1 MAKKKIIRQK
11 IVKNPLNEESTNN
24 ESFDIKKYEI
34 NFDNRNSISIAI
46 LGKVSC
52 GKSTLL
58 NGIFVKKY
66 AEMKMKRTTMLPF
79 VYKETN
85 KEILENDFKKIYEEN
100 ISKNNSIFTKQV
112 ELTKENC
119 KEINNFVP
127 PIMEFIDL
135 PEDIFLDVYDIPGLD
150 DGQTADI
157 YFHWVKENFYKFDVI
172 IHVVDIQSALN
183 TEGENKILELITD
196 CIKKEKDIN
205 SKDIPLF
212 TIVNKCDD
220 MIYDNSNKTFKL
232 EEELEEMF
240 SQIVKTTNDILEKK
254 NLVIKKE
261 FIPFS
266 AIDTFIYR
274 MLDNN
279 PNVELDMKLLNKFGQ
294 NELGKKWNK
303 LSDEKKQNFI
313 SRYFSECDIQETLEE
328 TGFNKFSYSINSF
341 LTIQNIYSI
350 LINRIKN
357 ELNSDEIINKKISNN
372 LSDMDALIKIYNN
385 YIIKINTFDNT
396 FSRHISEKKLNNKY
410 LIIDVIIKHIK
421 EWIINISDLSN
432 ESIESI
438 SRLNEYK
445 IIFKKFNIDII
456 DDCVKCRI
464 NLSLNENNT
473 EQQKCKLLRTFSLN
487 DEIDLLKL
495 NFLQKIYNYI
505 QKGYSKLQNIFYI
518 NKLNSLETYD
528 NFPNNI
534 FTYLEKLQ
542 DNFYDNTEKNIDDIN
557 DFILNHSKGGFSQN
571 HPIYMSYTCKNP
583 LEMNDIIYYCEK
595 LMEDF
600 DYPKSKIINLLH
612 NYLLNR
618 YYLMQKNLVG
628 GSANHKL
635 KIEYNDEMYAPEKAL
650 YYNFHAYGY
659 LLDAWLSELSST
671 KDISK
676 SWKNLYII
684 NKSYNNNYLDPF
696 LYYNPKDILSIPFY
710 LKSLEAINDNSSDCS
725 DYEDIKNI
733 SDDDDNE

>member
-1 MAKKKIIRQK
+1 MPKVNRKNTKGKHII
-11 IVKNPLNEESTNN
+11 NPLMEESTN
-24 ESFDIKKYEI
+24 ESFDKKKYEI

-85 KEILENDFKKIYEEN
+85 KEILDNDSKKIYEEN
-100 ISKNNSIFTKQV
+100 ISKNNSIFTKEV
-112 ELTKENC
+112 ELTKDNC

-127 PIMEFIDL
+127 PIMEFINL
-135 PEDIFLDVYDIPGLD
+135 PDDIFLDVYDIPGLD

-196 CIKKEKDIN
+196 CIKKEKDTN
-205 SKDIPLF
+205 SKDIPLL

-254 NLVIKKE
+254 NLIIKKE

-303 LSDEKKQNFI
+303 LSDEKKQAFI
-313 SRYFSECDIQETLEE
+313 SRYFSDCDIQETLEE
-328 TGFNKFSYSINSF
+328 TGFNKFSSSLNSF
-341 LTIQNIYSI
+341 LTIQSTYSI

-357 ELNSDEIINKKISNN
+357 ELNSDEIVNKKISNN
-372 LSDMDALIKIYNN
+372 LTDIDALIKIYNN
-385 YIIKINTFDNT
+385 YIIKIDTIDNT
-396 FSRHISEKKLNNKY
+396 FSKYISEKKLNNKY
-410 LIIDVIIKHIK
+410 IIIDVIINHIK

-432 ESIESI
+432 ESVESI

-445 IIFKKFNIDII
+445 LIFKKFNSDII

-487 DEIDLLKL
+487 EEIDLLKL
-495 NFLQKIYNYI
+495 NSLQKVYNNI

-528 NFPNNI
+528 NFPTNI
-534 FTYLEKLQ
+534 FTNLEKLQ

-557 DFILNHSKGGFSQN
+557 QFILNHSKGGFTQN

-583 LEMNDIIYYCEK
+583 VEMNDIIYYCEK

-600 DYPKSKIINLLH
+600 DYPKSKIINFLH

-628 GSANHKL
+628 GSANQKL
-635 KIEYNDEMYAPEKAL
+635 KIEYNDEMNSPEKAL
-650 YYNFHAYGY
+650 YYNFYAYGY

-684 NKSYNNNYLDPF
+684 NKSYNTRNLDPF
-696 LYYNPKDILSIPFY
+696 LYYNPKDILVIPFY
-710 LKSLEAINDNSSDCS
+710 LKSLETINDNSSDCS
-725 DYEDIKNI
+725 DYEDIKNVT
-733 SDDDDNE
+733 DPWE